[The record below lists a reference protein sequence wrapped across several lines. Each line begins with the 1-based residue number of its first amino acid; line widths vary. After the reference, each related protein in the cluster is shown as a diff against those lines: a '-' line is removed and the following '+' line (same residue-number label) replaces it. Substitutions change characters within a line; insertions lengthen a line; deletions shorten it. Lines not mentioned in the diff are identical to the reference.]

1 MRTLL
6 VLIATFVASPA
17 LAQGLGV
24 EIRGGAA
31 LSGYTAPSQ
40 LLSPFTNGRLEDVS
54 VDLIWNPPIN
64 PLFLIGSPGVEVGA
78 TADFLGGDTLAH
90 ANLLWQVWVPLTPIY
105 VEGGLGAAAVASQ
118 PVSGCAVMPYAT
130 AGVGA
135 QLGDN
140 FTVTVG
146 VDHANDFG
154 LWWRYPHSADDAGRP
169 SRLPL
174 LR

>member
-6 VLIATFVASPA
+6 ALAATLVAAPA

-24 EIRGGAA
+24 EIRGGAG
-31 LSGYTAPSQ
+31 LTGYISPDQ

-64 PLFLIGSPGVEVGA
+64 PLFLIGSPGVEIGA
-78 TADFLGGDTLAH
+78 SANIAGSGDTLAH
-90 ANLLWQVWVPLTPIY
+90 ANLLWQVWVPLTPLY
-105 VEGGLGAAAVASQ
+105 VEGGLGAAAVVSQ

-135 QLGDN
+135 QLGDS

-146 VDHANDFG
+146 VDHARDFG
-154 LWWRYPHSADDAGRP
+154 LCGTATEKTTLGAQLGVRF
-169 SRLPL
+169 
-174 LR
+174 